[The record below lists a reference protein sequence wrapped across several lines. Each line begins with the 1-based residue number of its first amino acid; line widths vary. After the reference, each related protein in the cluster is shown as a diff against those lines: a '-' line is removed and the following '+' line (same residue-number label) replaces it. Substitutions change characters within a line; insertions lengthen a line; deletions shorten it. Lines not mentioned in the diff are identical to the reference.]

1 MQSLQQYA
9 ETDTYTMFE
18 ASLQNLIVVN
28 MLYTKTLNHIIECL
42 VNKSAV
48 LQ

>member
-1 MQSLQQYA
+1 MQRLHQYA
-9 ETDTYTMFE
+9 EIDTYSMFK
-18 ASLQNLIVVN
+18 ASLQNIIVVN